1 MPRKRK
7 NAESIGAPLDPL
19 WGYSEMM
26 SAKDIAEFAGISE
39 ASALKWIQEN
49 GGVIVVKGKVR
60 NVWRIHKEYVRR
72 AFKLVKRIA

>member
-1 MPRKRK
+1 MMRKRK
-7 NAESIGAPLDPL
+7 NVELIGSPLDPL

-60 NVWRIHKEYVRR
+60 NVWRIYKEYVRR
-72 AFKLVKRIA
+72 SFKLAEVTA

>member
-1 MPRKRK
+1 MMRKRK
-7 NAESIGAPLDPL
+7 NVELIGSPLDPL

-49 GGVIVVKGKVR
+49 DGVIVVKGKVR

-72 AFKLVKRIA
+72 AFKLVKTTA